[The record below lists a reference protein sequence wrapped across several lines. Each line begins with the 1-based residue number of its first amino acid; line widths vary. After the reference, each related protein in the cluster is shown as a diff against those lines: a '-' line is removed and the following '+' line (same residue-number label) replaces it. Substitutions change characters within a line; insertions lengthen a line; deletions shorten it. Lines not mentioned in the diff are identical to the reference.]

1 MSEEKKQP
9 ESQTEE
15 RVKRIAAEIAA
26 KVDEAKQRKE
36 KETEPGKGFS
46 SEEKEYIEKAL
57 KDQLALINSP
67 EAAQERSKRES
78 GGFKVSE
85 EYQPETDDQ
94 GKKQTPQ
101 DVARVKMAADRKTL
115 LRYHTPDIASKIE
128 DFQRLNDELY
138 IVGTLLAKKNGMPY
152 VKAVRSTQMYSNMSE
167 RLKSDAE
174 LRKALA
180 TGTAAAGAEWI
191 PTGFSNQLV
200 EIVRLERK
208 VVALFPQ
215 FNMPTN
221 PWTSPVQLG
230 KATGYYV
237 PENTADEGIKIPAST
252 PATGSSTFNAKKLAA
267 RVVFSE
273 EINEDSII
281 NVMDFVRMELGT
293 AIAEAEEKVVLN
305 GDDTATHMDSN
316 VTSANDAQK
325 AFKGLR
331 KYGLLNAAA
340 SLDFSDAAPTIALM
354 RSLRRKGGKYAV
366 NPSDTAWV
374 MSIQGYLQALSI
386 AEVLTADKLPD
397 RFTVLNGVLG
407 SVDGSPIAVSEF
419 VYDNL
424 NASGVYDGA
433 TVTQTVM
440 HYVYIPGFIIG
451 NRTQIM
457 LKAVEDPETGQ
468 IKLISSRRL
477 AFEEPLDAT
486 TEEMSLLG
494 YNIPAD

>member
-1 MSEEKKQP
+1 MEKEIQENKQP
-9 ESQTEE
+9 ESKVED
-15 RVKRIAAEIAA
+15 RVKQIAAEIAA
-26 KVDEAKQRKE
+26 RVKESKQ
-36 KETEPGKGFS
+36 GKDDPEDGFTP
-46 SEEKEYIEKAL
+46 EEKEYIEKAVR
-57 KDQLALINSP
+57 DQLALINSP
-67 EAAQERSKRES
+67 EAAQERAKRNS
-78 GGFKVSE
+78 GGFKIE
-85 EYQPETDDQ
+85 EDFQPDTEDM
-94 GKKQTPQ
+94 GKAQKPQ
-101 DVARVKMAADRKTL
+101 DVARIKMAADRKTL
-115 LRYHTPDIASKIE
+115 LRYHTPEVASKIE

-138 IVGTLLAKKNGMPY
+138 IVGTLLAKKQGQSY
-152 VKAVRSTQMYSNMSE
+152 VKAVRSTQMYTNMCE

-180 TGTAAAGAEWI
+180 AATAAAGAEWI

-200 EIVRLERK
+200 EVVRLQRK

-237 PENTADEGIKIPAST
+237 PENTGDEGIKIPAST
-252 PATGSSTFNAKKLAA
+252 PATGSSTFTAKKLAA

-273 EINEDSII
+273 EFNEDSVI
-281 NVMDFVRMELGT
+281 NVMDFVRGELGQ
-293 AIAEAEEKVVLN
+293 AIAEAEEKAVLN
-305 GDDTATHMDSN
+305 GDITSTHMDSN

-325 AFKGLR
+325 AFYGLR
-331 KYGLLNAAA
+331 KYALLNASAN
-340 SLDFSDAAPTIALM
+340 LTFGNAAPTTALM

-366 NPSDTAWV
+366 NPSNAAWV

-386 AEVLTADKLPD
+386 AEVLTADKLPE

-407 SVDGSPIAVSEF
+407 SFDGSPIAVSEF

-424 NASGVYDGA
+424 NASGVYDG
-433 TVTQTVM
+433 VTTDRTAI
-440 HYVYIPGFIIG
+440 HYIYIPGFVVG
-451 NRTQIM
+451 NRTSIT
-457 LKAVEDPETGQ
+457 LKAVEDAETGQ
-468 IKLISSRRL
+468 IKLIASRRL

-494 YNIPAD
+494 YNVKAS